1 MNFNDFGIDSASL
14 AGSLE
19 NRLAA
24 AKRAG
29 FSHVM
34 ISASDIVGH
43 PSSTAAAVRAIR
55 ESGLRV
61 TGLEA
66 LRDFEGLTG
75 KMHEYKVD
83 VAKSMLEL
91 CSRIGG
97 RLLLTEASTS
107 IHAEVSVDKIVRDLR
122 KLAFLALPMGIRI
135 AFKGLSWSRTV
146 KDFANAAEIVSL
158 ANCPNLGLA
167 VDAFD
172 VIAGGVPLEDLE
184 AVFPKQIFLVQLSDL
199 MLQEIRSTEEQAV
212 TAAHFRVFPGEGA
225 HSAEL
230 AKFVVKLEDIGY
242 FGDYSFDVYN
252 SDYLQM
258 PAEEIAGRA
267 RRAADWL
274 GETVLR
280 RTLPVPNLERLRFAA
295 SGAVNRA
302 HSAKRD

>member
-1 MNFNDFGIDSASL
+1 MIFNDFGIDIATL

-19 NRLAA
+19 TRLAA
-24 AKRAG
+24 ARQSG
-29 FSHVM
+29 FTQGM
-34 ISASDIVGH
+34 ISATDIVGH
-43 PSSTAAAVRAIR
+43 PSNTAAAVRAIR
-55 ESGLRV
+55 DSGLRV

-66 LRDFEGLTG
+66 LRDFEGLSG
-75 KMHEYKVD
+75 KMHDYKID

-97 RLLLTEASTS
+97 RLLLTEASAS
-107 IHAEVSVDKIVRDLR
+107 VHAEVDADKIARDLR
-122 KLAFLALPMGIRI
+122 KLAMLALPIGIRI

-146 KDFANAAEIVSL
+146 KNFAAAADIISL

-167 VDAFD
+167 IDAFD
-172 VIAGGVPLEDLE
+172 VIAAGVPIDDLE
-184 AVFPKQIFLVQLSDL
+184 LIFPQQIFLVQLSDF
-199 MLQEIRSTEEQAV
+199 MLHEIRSTEEQAA

-225 HSAEL
+225 HSEQL
-230 AKFVVKLEDIGY
+230 AKFIVKLEEIGY

-258 PAEEIAGRA
+258 PAEVIAERA

-280 RTLPVPNLERLRFAA
+280 RTLPVPNMERLR
-295 SGAVNRA
+295 RA
-302 HSAKRD
+302 KGD

>member
-1 MNFNDFGIDSASL
+1 MNFSDFGIDSASL

-19 NRLAA
+19 TRLAA
-24 AKRAG
+24 ARHSG
-29 FSHVM
+29 FSQVM
-34 ISASDIVGH
+34 ISATDIVGH
-43 PSSTAAAVRAIR
+43 PENTDAAVKAIR

-75 KMHEYKVD
+75 KMHDYKID
-83 VAKSMLEL
+83 VAKSMLDL

-97 RLLLTEASTS
+97 RLLLTEASAS
-107 IHAEVSVDKIVRDLR
+107 VHADIDADKIARDLR
-122 KLAFLALPMGIRI
+122 KLALLALPMGIRI

-146 KDFANAAEIVSL
+146 KNFAAAAEIVSL

-167 VDAFD
+167 IDAFD
-172 VIAGGVPLEDLE
+172 VIAAGVPMGDLD
-184 AVFPKQIFLVQLSDL
+184 VIFPQQIFLVQLSDF
-199 MLQEIRSTEEQAV
+199 MLQEIQSTEEQNA

-225 HSAEL
+225 HSEQI
-230 AKFVVKLEDIGY
+230 AKFILKLEEIGY

-258 PAEEIAGRA
+258 PSGVIADRA

-274 GETVLR
+274 GESVLR
-280 RTLPVPNLERLRFAA
+280 RTLPVPNMERLR
-295 SGAVNRA
+295 RA
-302 HSAKRD
+302 KSV

>member
-19 NRLAA
+19 TRLAA
-24 AKRAG
+24 ARQAG

-34 ISASDIVGH
+34 ISATDIVGH
-43 PSSTAAAVRAIR
+43 PVSTDYAVRAIR
-55 ESGLRV
+55 DSGLRV

-97 RLLLTEASTS
+97 RLLLTEASAS
-107 IHAEVSVDKIVRDLR
+107 IHAEVDADKIARDLR

-135 AFKGLSWSRTV
+135 AFKGFSWSRTV
-146 KDFANAAEIVSL
+146 KNLASAAEIVSL

-172 VIAGGVPLEDLE
+172 VIAAGVPLDELE
-184 AVFPKQIFLVQLSDL
+184 AIFPEQIFLVQLSDF
-199 MLQEIRSTEEQAV
+199 MLQEIRSTEEQAA

-225 HSAEL
+225 HSGEL
-230 AKFVVKLEDIGY
+230 AKFIIKLEEIGY

-280 RTLPVPNLERLRFAA
+280 RTLPVPNMERLRAIA
-295 SGAVNRA
+295 P
-302 HSAKRD
+302 D